1 MTPTKH
7 LSDALLLDYAA
18 GNLSEGWSLAIATH
32 IALCPACRSRVLAAE
47 AVGGALV
54 EAIEPEPVDEAA
66 LAATLARI
74 DAEAVPEQRRVT
86 AAPGATLFP
95 EPLRSYLGGGG
106 AIPWRKL
113 SPSAQTFII
122 PTGDRSTTARLLRIS
137 AGAAMPVHS
146 HRGRELTL
154 VLQGAFHDEGGMFG
168 RGDIE
173 EADEE
178 VEHQPVAVA
187 GEDCICLAV
196 TDARLKFRGVARLF
210 QPFLGI

>member
-1 MTPTKH
+1 MMPTKH
-7 LSDALLLDYAA
+7 LSDAILLDYAA

-32 IALCPACRSRVLAAE
+32 IALCPACRNRVLAAE
-47 AVGGALV
+47 AIGGAMI
-54 EAIEPEPVDEAA
+54 ETIEPAPVGEDI

-74 DAEAVPEQRRVT
+74 ETDAPAPAPRRP
-86 AAPGATLFP
+86 APPNSVFP
-95 EPLRSYLGGGG
+95 EPLRSYLGNG
-106 AIPWRKL
+106 AGIAWRKL

-122 PTGDRSTTARLLRIS
+122 PTGDRSTTARLLKIA

-154 VLQGAFHDEGGMFG
+154 VLQGAFQDEGGMFV

-178 VEHQPVAVA
+178 VEHQPIAVA

-196 TDARLKFRGVARLF
+196 TDARLKFRGIPRLF

>member
-1 MTPTKH
+1 MPNKH
-7 LSDALLLDYAA
+7 LSDAILLDYAA

-32 IALCPACRSRVLAAE
+32 IALCPDCRNRVLAAE
-47 AVGGALV
+47 AIGGAMI
-54 EAIEPEPVDEAA
+54 ETIEPAPVGEDV

-74 DAEAVPEQRRVT
+74 ETDSTPP
-86 AAPGATLFP
+86 APRKPSPPADPVFP
-95 EPLRSYLGGGG
+95 EPLRSYLENGGGI
-106 AIPWRKL
+106 AWRKL

-122 PTGDRSTTARLLRIS
+122 PTGDRSTTARLLKIA

-154 VLQGAFHDEGGMFG
+154 VLQGAFHDEGGMFA

-178 VEHQPVAVA
+178 VEHQPIAVA

-196 TDARLKFRGVARLF
+196 TDARLKFRGLPRLL

>member
-1 MTPTKH
+1 MPTKH
-7 LSDALLLDYAA
+7 LSDAILFDYAA

-32 IALCPACRSRVLAAE
+32 IALCPECRSRVFAAE
-47 AVGGALV
+47 AIGGAMI
-54 EAIEPEPVDEAA
+54 EAIEPEPVGEDL

-74 DAEAVPEQRRVT
+74 EAGGTAPEPRK
-86 AAPGATLFP
+86 PSPPSDPLFP
-95 EPLRSYLGGGG
+95 EPLRSYLGNGRGI
-106 AIPWRKL
+106 AWRRL

-122 PTGDRSTTARLLRIS
+122 PTGDRSTTARLLRIA

-154 VLQGAFHDEGGMFG
+154 VLQGAFHDEGGMFV

-173 EADEE
+173 EADDE
-178 VEHQPVAVA
+178 VEHQPIAVA

-196 TDARLKFRGVARLF
+196 TDARLKLRGLPRLF